1 MTLLCYTFGTTSPAS
16 LESFLFLAWSS
27 TKAFFFLAWS
37 STNCLPLSF
46 GSGEGVCLRDSGE
59 DHEKASPA
67 LGVELIVGGAGG
79 IVNVPTTDLGIA
91 RDCAPL
97 QGVVGF
103 DRI

>member
-16 LESFLFLAWSS
+16 SDSFL
-27 TKAFFFLAWS
+27 FLAWS

-46 GSGEGVCLRDSGE
+46 GSGEGVCLRDSRE

-67 LGVELIVGGAGG
+67 LEVELIVGGAEG

-91 RDCAPL
+91 RDWAPL
-97 QGVVGF
+97 QGAVEF